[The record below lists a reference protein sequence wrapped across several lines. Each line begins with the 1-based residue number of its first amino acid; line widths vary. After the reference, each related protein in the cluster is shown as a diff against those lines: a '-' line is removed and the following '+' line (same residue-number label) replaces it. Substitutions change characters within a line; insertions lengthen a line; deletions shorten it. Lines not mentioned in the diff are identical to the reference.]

1 MSMVCPLPMGSW
13 TLQKARRSRRNWGS
27 TLLCAALL
35 GCAARTPRPA
45 AEGAASATEAHGI
58 ACPHDNPWWLEPR
71 NKLELKL
78 EGVSVAAFQGDVLAW
93 GHPTGAVWLRE
104 RGTRIT
110 PAVLDGGMFWGLS
123 EPLSAG
129 WLLAKREGTLLA
141 WDAAT
146 AKPAWQL
153 PLGADAGITEVARAR
168 DVALVSTRNRWN
180 EDRSKMRSELL
191 GIEPKSAKVRWRIV
205 SPNPNDAYPKVVATT
220 DTFAVTSEVAG
231 EPLVQGLDATTGK
244 VLWQTP
250 VRSVQRLLSDADHV
264 VVISDAMSGLK
275 VQTRAAR
282 TGAVVAESHV
292 PGQFRQQALL
302 DAGVLYIHGASLTA
316 RRVRSHEVLW
326 DHAFPFDFSHAPSPS
341 VFPLQ
346 SVEGAVVLC
355 ERGTLRALDQKTGAE
370 LWSYGL
376 DLLPCGSF
384 AVAAGPRIYVART
397 RDMTDQSNGDDSVV
411 EFLPSPLPAETA
423 TVRGHVSSFDLIG
436 YGSISPAGSDVLVGD
451 TVARVQPDGSYE
463 AHVTTRGTLRV
474 FVHVGLPND
483 MEEEK
488 CDPGAQAS
496 AEFPLKNAT
505 NYSADLTL
513 ERRCW

>member
-1 MSMVCPLPMGSW
+1 MRPSSTWVSLPLLW
-13 TLQKARRSRRNWGS
+13 
-27 TLLCAALL
+27 AALV
-35 GCAARTPRPA
+35 GCAARTPRPL
-45 AEGAASATEAHGI
+45 AEDAASAAEARAI
-58 ACPHDNPWWLEPR
+58 ASPHDNRWWLEPR
-71 NKLELKL
+71 NKRELKL
-78 EGVSVAAFQGDVLAW
+78 ENVSVAAFQGDVLAW
-93 GHPTGAVWLRE
+93 GSATGAVWLRE

-110 PAVLDGGMFWGLS
+110 PAVLDGGMFWGVS

-153 PLGADAGITEVARAR
+153 PLGADAGSILVARAR
-168 DVALVSTRNRWN
+168 DVALVSTRNRWDQ
-180 EDRSKMRSELL
+180 DRSKMRSELL
-191 GIEPKSAKVRWRIV
+191 GIDPKSAKVLWRIV
-205 SPNPNDAYPKVVATT
+205 SPNPSDAYAQVAATT
-220 DTFAVTSEVAG
+220 DTFAVTREVAG
-231 EPLVQGLDATTGK
+231 ESLVQGLDATTGN

-250 VRSVQRLLSDADHV
+250 VRFVQRLLSDADHV
-264 VVISDAMSGLK
+264 VVISAPMSGLN

-282 TGAVVAESHV
+282 TGAVVAESRV
-292 PGQFRQQALL
+292 LGQFRGQALL
-302 DAGVLYIHGASLTA
+302 EAGVLYIHAASLTA

-326 DHAFPFDFSHAPSPS
+326 DHAFPFDLSNAPLSS
-341 VFPLQ
+341 VSPLQ

-384 AVAAGPRIYVART
+384 AVAPGPRLYVART
-397 RDMTDQSNGDDSVV
+397 RDMTDQSKGDDSVV
-411 EFLPSPLPAETA
+411 EFLPSPVPPETA
-423 TVRGHVSSFDLIG
+423 TVRGHVSSYEQPV
-436 YGSISPAGSDVLVGD
+436 YGTTSPAGSEVLVGD
-451 TVARVQPDGSYE
+451 TVAKVQPDGSYE
-463 AHVTTRGTLRV
+463 ARVKTRGTLRV
-474 FVHVGLPND
+474 FVYVSLPND

-496 AEFPLKNAT
+496 AEFPLENAT
-505 NYSADLTL
+505 NYTADLTL